1 LDYNGVFIFQL
12 NVINFPKRKE
22 LEVGTMSRGR
32 MKRLESIGFNERKLD
47 TRRERSDVLA
57 QHCASRI
64 SSRKVGSPHRDSVT
78 EAVDEDE
85 EIGALIYEAVVRGRE
100 KSGESFIKK
109 VPSTRGVASSLSAR
123 SRSNRTIRPRKRL
136 VEE

>member
-1 LDYNGVFIFQL
+1 
-12 NVINFPKRKE
+12 
-22 LEVGTMSRGR
+22 MSRGR

-64 SSRKVGSPHRDSVT
+64 SSRKVGSPHRDSAAK
-78 EAVDEDE
+78 AVDEDEDE

-100 KSGESFIKK
+100 KTGESFIKN
-109 VPSTRGVASSLSAR
+109 VPSTRGVASSLPAR